1 MIANCGGA
9 ANDFEIVPRV
19 REVIALDDRN
29 EGPEPDEAWEVVSSD
44 GEDDGRPALSYAD
57 IVANKS
63 A

>member
-1 MIANCGGA
+1 MIADCGGA
-9 ANDFEIVPRV
+9 AKDFEIVPRV
-19 REVIALDDRN
+19 REVIALDDHN